1 MKPSKVTER
10 KAIKIKRP
18 NSSNIKGLVKRSMPL
33 TTPKATIKK
42 ENATTAAMHENRVA
56 GSCRMLPKL
65 ATATSF
71 SRCGATEP
79 EANSK
84 K

>member
-1 MKPSKVTER
+1 
-10 KAIKIKRP
+10 
-18 NSSNIKGLVKRSMPL
+18 MPL